1 MTIELL
7 SVKLYSPLFRQRGSD
22 MKLFLFFF
30 LSIITTGCCFI
41 SSANADKYTIS
52 NSRYQTLHI
61 KQMAQQSFTNH
72 GRVSYV
78 YEEQEHSLYGSES
91 TNIGAAQLEKKSRI
105 RELYIAVD
113 MKRSQKIQ
121 RLHQRRKI
129 SIGRVSGDSS
139 HLKSINVFVN
149 SNGTLHY

>member
-1 MTIELL
+1 
-7 SVKLYSPLFRQRGSD
+7 

-30 LSIITTGCCFI
+30 LSIIATGCCFI
-41 SSANADKYTIS
+41 SSANAGEYTVS

-61 KQMAQQSFTNH
+61 KQMAQRNFSNH

-91 TNIGAAQLEKKSRI
+91 TNIGAVQLERNSRI

-113 MKRSQKIQ
+113 LKRSQRIQ

-129 SIGRVSGDSS
+129 SIGRVSGDGS

-149 SNGTLHY
+149 SNGMLHY